1 VALKGQQG
9 VVAVHA
15 VAVVGDADELAAAR
29 FDFDADARGARVQGI
44 LQQLFDHRSR
54 PVDHLAGGDLV
65 GHLVGKNADAPH
77 SSSEYRSGQKQCHSN
92 FLYGETS
99 ALAALAWMALW
110 EVSRQVLKA
119 RQLFH
124 TSVAYPPAAYQWKS
138 GAGATESCSS
148 IGSESWSSPG
158 HTQFRPLFL
167 AT

>member
-1 VALKGQQG
+1 MDDGDG
-9 VVAVHA
+9 AVGECA
-15 VAVVGDADELAAAR
+15 EPVKTCSSL
-29 FDFDADARGARVQGI
+29 RGW
-44 LQQLFDHRSR
+44 LS
-54 PVDHLAGGDLV
+54 
-65 GHLVGKNADAPH
+65 
-77 SSSEYRSGQKQCHSN
+77 QCHSN
-92 FLYGETS
+92 FLYGDTS

-148 IGSESWSSPG
+148 IGFESWSSPG